1 MSEEVA
7 WTIQAKVS
15 GQETVTL
22 PIKANFLHYGTGSDK
37 YRTAF

>member
-7 WTIQAKVS
+7 LSVHAKIS

-22 PIKANFLHYGTGSDK
+22 PIKSIFLHYGTGSNK
-37 YRTAF
+37 F